1 MLKEV
6 ECKFENVNRYLEII
20 KDDIVD
26 FKLEKNINFGIKN
39 CNNYI

>member
-6 ECKFENVNRYLEII
+6 ECKLENVNRYLEII

-26 FKLEKNINFGIKN
+26 SKLEKNINSGTKN
-39 CNNYI
+39 YNNHI